1 MMACF
6 QFFWGGGGGG
16 RGGQVEGFVN
26 GQVGPDEELL
36 TRDRRVTVSSLFR
49 ETVPCALQ
57 QVNFPFCFVLVQPG
71 KTLT

>member
-6 QFFWGGGGGG
+6 NFFWGGWGEGWAG
-16 RGGQVEGFVN
+16 RGACHN

-36 TRDRRVTVSSLFR
+36 TRDQKVTVSSLFP

-57 QVNFPFCFVLVQPG
+57 LVNFPFCFVLVQPG